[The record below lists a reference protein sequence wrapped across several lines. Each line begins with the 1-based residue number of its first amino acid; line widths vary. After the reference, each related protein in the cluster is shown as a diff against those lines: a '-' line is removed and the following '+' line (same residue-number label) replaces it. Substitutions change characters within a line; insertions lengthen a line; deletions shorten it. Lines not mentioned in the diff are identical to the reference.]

1 MPIEAITSTN
11 APIGPG
17 PYSPAMRV
25 GDLLFISAQSPIDP
39 QTHELQG
46 LEIEEQ
52 ARRALD
58 NVGALL
64 KAGGS
69 SFSKVVK
76 INAYL
81 SDPAD
86 YDRYNE
92 VYASYVDFEP
102 QPARTTVSVS
112 HIWYARQKIK
122 LSVSLT
128 SVAIEPCNTNA
139 PPVPCATFEC

>member
-1 MPIEAITSTN
+1 MPLEAITSTK

-17 PYSPAMRV
+17 PYSPAIRV
-25 GDLLFISAQSPIDP
+25 GDLLFISAQSPIDA

-52 ARRALD
+52 TRSALD
-58 NVGALL
+58 NVDALL
-64 KAGGS
+64 EAGGA
-69 SFSKVVK
+69 SFSTVVK

-81 SDPAD
+81 ADPAD
-86 YDRYNE
+86 YDRFNE

-112 HIWYARQKIK
+112 HIWDARQRVKI
-122 LSVSLT
+122 
-128 SVAIEPCNTNA
+128 
-139 PPVPCATFEC
+139 ECIAYVGSD